1 VWHRRT
7 RRWAFPSVSSALSVV
22 SFCSSP
28 DPRLS
33 ALIRGK
39 VMFLLFR
46 SRAILTLLCVP
57 SCPLW
62 LRVCS
67 SISAIFGNHGNF
79 GNLLQPSAYVPS
91 ARYPP
96 PIGVLLKT
104 KAKVQFDRT
113 VTERSKPFFSHFCQP
128 NRCHFAGLFTLV
140 TLCRLV
146 DRQWVVE
153 CFSFTKLPNYPFT
166 QFCWN
171 PTETLQSRAF
181 FHFSNSVLETNTLRR
196 CQSIALRN
204 QRIKHEPVQPLTS
217 RICPTEDHRKWCK
230 QYLPQI

>member
-1 VWHRRT
+1 VP
-7 RRWAFPSVSSALSVV
+7 FVV
-22 SFCSSP
+22 K
-28 DPRLS
+28 
-33 ALIRGK
+33 G
-39 VMFLLFR
+39 LLFNFGD
-46 SRAILTLLCVP
+46 
-57 SCPLW
+57 
-62 LRVCS
+62 
-67 SISAIFGNHGNF
+67 FGNFGNF

-153 CFSFTKLPNYPFT
+153 CFSFTQLPNYPFT
-166 QFCWN
+166 QFCRN
-171 PTETLQSRAF
+171 TVEARQVVPF
-181 FHFSNSVLETNTLRR
+181 CFSNSFV
-196 CQSIALRN
+196 
-204 QRIKHEPVQPLTS
+204 
-217 RICPTEDHRKWCK
+217 PT
-230 QYLPQI
+230 